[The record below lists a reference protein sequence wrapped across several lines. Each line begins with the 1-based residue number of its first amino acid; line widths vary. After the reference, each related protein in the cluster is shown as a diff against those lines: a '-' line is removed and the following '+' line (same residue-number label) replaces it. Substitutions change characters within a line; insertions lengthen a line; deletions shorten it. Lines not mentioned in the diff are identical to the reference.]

1 MLPRITGEFTVGSDP
16 ELRFAPSGIA
26 VASFSA
32 VADKSKKTDD
42 GWEKDKEIWVRV
54 TVFKQMAEHVAESI
68 TKGMRVVIAGQIN
81 LSDWEDKDG
90 NKRTSA
96 EVVADEIGVSLRFGT
111 AKYTKAERSATASK
125 PASDN
130 PWETNAGGDSP
141 PPF

>member
-32 VADKSKKTDD
+32 VADKSKKNES
-42 GWEKDKEIWVRV
+42 GEWEKDKEIWVRV
-54 TVFKQMAEHVAESI
+54 TAFKQMAEHVAESV
-68 TKGMRVVIAGQIN
+68 TKGSRVVISGQIS

-96 EVVADEIGVSLRFGT
+96 EVIADDIGVSLRFGT
-111 AKYTKAERSATASK
+111 AKYTKAERSAQASK
-125 PASDN
+125 PATDD
-130 PWETNAGGDSP
+130 PWTTQGGDSP

>member
-54 TVFKQMAEHVAESI
+54 TAFKQMAEHVAESV
-68 TKGMRVVIAGQIN
+68 TKGSRVVISGQIS

-111 AKYTKAERSATASK
+111 AKYTKAERQQQAA
-125 PASDN
+125 PAADN
-130 PWETNAGGDSP
+130 PWASGTGTADN

>member
-42 GWEKDKEIWVRV
+42 GWEKDKEIWVRC
-54 TVFKQMAEHVAESI
+54 TAFKQMAEHVAESV
-68 TKGMRVVIAGQIN
+68 TKGSRVVISGQIS

-96 EVVADEIGVSLRFGT
+96 EVVIDEIGVSLRFGT
-111 AKYTKAERSATASK
+111 AKYTKAERSAQASK

-130 PWETNAGGDSP
+130 PWDTNQGGDSP